1 MGHGLS
7 FKDSPTI
14 EPAIATRLRN
24 VCAGVGAVG
33 IVATALLYFVDNADG
48 FNKYKFFFSY
58 LTAYFTCV
66 TISLGCLFYVIIHHL
81 TRATWSTGF
90 RRIAENV
97 ASVLPWAILGFIP
110 VALGSHELY
119 HWLHEG
125 VMEADPILAGKQGYL
140 NEPFFFVRAG
150 VYLLLWSAMAIFFR
164 RLSVRQDDNGDTE
177 LTFRMRWWAPLCT
190 LGFALTV
197 SYAAFDWIMG
207 LNPHWF
213 STMFGVIAFAGGM
226 VSAFALLAL
235 LGIWLQNNGA
245 LSTTLTQGMFH
256 DVGKLMWGFMIFWTY
271 TSFSQYFLIW
281 YGNIPEETEWFL
293 IRMSN
298 GWENVGLLVIVGHF
312 IFPLWFLMSRHV
324 KRNRKA
330 LGAAAVW
337 MLFIH
342 YVDIYYMAM
351 PNIPHKVTQGAF
363 QPEWITLTTLLAVA
377 GCYGAAIASKFTK
390 DAVVPYRD
398 PQLNASMN
406 YDNF

>member
-7 FKDSPTI
+7 FTDSPKI

-24 VCAGVGAVG
+24 ICAGVGIVG
-33 IVATALLYFVDNADG
+33 ILASAALVFLGNYGDHGAKIF
-48 FNKYKFFFSY
+48 YFSY
-58 LTAYFTCV
+58 LTAYFACV
-66 TISLGCLFYVIIHHL
+66 TVSLGCLFYVIIHHL

-90 RRIAENV
+90 RRVAENV
-97 ASVLPWAILGFIP
+97 AGVLPWAIVGFIP
-110 VALGSHELY
+110 VALGAHDLY
-119 HWLHEG
+119 HWTHA
-125 VMEADPILAGKQGYL
+125 EAMANDPILQGKAGYL
-140 NEPFFFVRAG
+140 NEPFFYVRA
-150 VYLLLWSAMAIFFR
+150 VIYLLLWSAMAIFFR
-164 RLSVRQDDNGDTE
+164 KMSVRQDESGDTE

-197 SYAAFDWIMG
+197 SYAAFDWLMG

-226 VSAFALLAL
+226 VSACAMLVL

-245 LSTTLTQGMFH
+245 LSTTLTEGMFH
-256 DVGKLMWGFMIFWTY
+256 DLGKLMWGFMIFWTY

-298 GWENVGLLVIVGHF
+298 GWENVGLLVIFGHF

-324 KRNRKA
+324 KRNRKL

-342 YVDIYYMAM
+342 YVDIYYIAM
-351 PNIPHKVTQGAF
+351 PNIPHDVMHGF
-363 QPEWITLTTLLAVA
+363 HPDWLNLTTLLAVG
-377 GCYGAAIASKFTK
+377 GCYGAAIASRFTK